1 MRKYKKAIAF
11 VIVTV
16 IFVSL
21 GLYVYLNYHYA
32 YTRPGQP
39 QADIQRT
46 YPLNIHGTIVYL
58 TEQEDSQLKWIYRT
72 MIASIIIAI
81 LYTYFYKP
89 FNQDKNRP

>member
-1 MRKYKKAIAF
+1 MRKYKKVIAI

-16 IFVSL
+16 VFVSL

-32 YTRPGQP
+32 YTRSGVP

-46 YPLNIHGTIVYL
+46 YPLNVHGTIVYL

-72 MIASIIIAI
+72 MMASIIIAI
-81 LYTYFYKP
+81 LYSYFYKP
-89 FNQDKNRP
+89 FDQNSHRP